1 MKYLSRN
8 AINKENENVF
18 EILRKEI
25 DKMLD
30 DLKFEEQ
37 KRENEEFEKEEE
49 SGRLIISSLSSTRE
63 NEIQTIRTNIFQD
76 FSIFCD
82 SEVRNVQKQC
92 FALKFEF
99 QVNFDD
105 VSKEEWERI
114 KCDEF

>member
-1 MKYLSRN
+1 M
-8 AINKENENVF
+8 NKENEKVL
-18 EILRKEI
+18 EILKSQI

-37 KRENEEFEKEEE
+37 KRENEELEKEEE

-63 NEIQTIRTNIFQD
+63 NEIQSIRTNIFQD

-92 FALKFEF
+92 FELKFEF
-99 QVNFDD
+99 QVNIDGSMGD
-105 VSKEEWERI
+105 GEGICEQL
-114 KCDEF
+114 